1 MDIFIYFFEQISYG
15 LDEIEDALNEAFG
28 TKGEVTG
35 SGTGESG
42 SNIDIEIISEDITKS
57 SALVIVRKA
66 LSEFDLP
73 LSTIVEVDGEEYRL

>member
-1 MDIFIYFFEQISYG
+1 MDIIIYFYEQIDFG
-15 LDEIEDALNEAFG
+15 LDEIEDALDEALE

-42 SNIDIEIISEDITKS
+42 SNIDIEIITEDITKS
-57 SALVIVRKA
+57 SALEIIRKA

-73 LSTIVEVDGEEYRL
+73 SSTIVEVDGEEYKL